1 MRKVTTGYID
11 ARQMKPLKD
20 KLPYET
26 KVAVLTD
33 LKRIIA
39 DMRYFGKTDKEILE
53 KLEDEIY
60 GGCP

>member
-1 MRKVTTGYID
+1 
-11 ARQMKPLKD
+11 MKPLKD